1 MTIPHLDQLIHII
14 DPESY
19 SLLARGE
26 ALPQALQLRACEQAR
41 HELHAIAGYIPSR
54 IVIQQ
59 IKNPQPGKVSA
70 AYWNGTILLADLS
83 GFTTMSA
90 QLSSLGKQGA
100 EEISTIINNLF
111 EGLVSEVYRFSG
123 ILLKFGGDALTAFFA
138 ESTLGADHAT
148 MAACAAL
155 AMQERMAAYFAA
167 IQTRAGSFNLQL
179 RIGVHSG
186 RVFAAEIGDQSHIEL
201 MVTGKHVN
209 RVAQAQEFARP
220 GDVIITEET
229 IPLLNRPV
237 VQLRSSGFWV
247 LERMAWRVPSRH
259 LQSEF
264 WPPANGDIQ
273 ELAELALRIA
283 ALRPYLPYSLPHRF
297 LESTQNIV
305 EQGEFRP
312 VSILFAHIASFSK
325 LLELLGDDTERA
337 VQAINAYYAR
347 AQAVIHR
354 YDGIVNK
361 IDMYSHGDK
370 LMALFGA
377 PIAHEDAP
385 LNAVRAAFELRDV
398 LQLANQEIADLLG
411 DSTNALQVSTGIN
424 TGVVFAGQ
432 VGSAQRHEY
441 TVMGQTVN
449 IAARLMSVA
458 KPDTIVLPTSTKR
471 AVIGQISLREM
482 PPAQLKGV
490 PEPVPIFEALKLS
503 ESDVAGRVRR
513 ISLIGRTNEMQQ
525 MLDCA
530 TQALQGQG
538 RIISLSGEPGV
549 GKSRLV
555 GELIERLLLVS
566 KQAFF
571 LILAESQSYE
581 TRVPF
586 AVIRELLQ
594 QVIGIVGEAQYSTQ
608 RIHRRVAELAPE
620 MLRFAPLLG
629 DVLGLPLGETELT
642 QALSLEQR
650 HERTQELIEEI
661 LLGMARTQPLVIA
674 IDDLHWCDASSL
686 ELLGRISQH
695 VSRAAL
701 LMVLAYR
708 RDPPIDK
715 PWERQE
721 TTLQLSLPELNT
733 TESAAL
739 AQLLLEQEPPMALK
753 QDLERAQGNP
763 LFIEALIQDLI
774 EREILVR
781 RDQGWEVTRQ
791 LSTIDLPNSI
801 EGVITARLDRLDDP
815 LRETIQVASV
825 IGRRF
830 AYGLLN
836 DVLQQPSAL
845 AKHLEQLDRDALVK
859 ADTTEHMPAL
869 EYSFVHPLTRDV
881 AYEAI
886 LYARRRDLHR
896 RVAQSLE
903 DSHNLGKDEYAVL
916 LANHYLLAE
925 NWPKA
930 LEYHIDAGRQ
940 AQQRFANREAIAIL
954 EQGLSIIERMSVAAA
969 QEAPKPT
976 VALYSVATAQEAPK
990 PTAAL
995 DVETLYIEFAER
1007 LGVIHA
1013 LIGEYDTALS
1023 RYHQALEHL
1032 QHQADSSIE
1041 EYLRLYHHIASVYEK
1056 RATFERAFDWLQR
1069 ALDLAGTLQSTQV
1082 ANCWLLGAGLH
1093 QRQGRY
1099 PQALEWGQHA
1109 LDMAIA
1115 IGSSISE
1122 AAALLLLGG
1131 TYRNIGDNQ
1140 RAFELMSRSLE
1151 RYQETAQLGRQ
1162 ADAYNNLAN
1171 ICYELGRLSE
1181 ARRYYEAGAK
1191 IKQDIGDVYGEALI
1205 AGNLGEVFRL
1215 EGHIDQAIAQY
1226 GHALAIYKQLGS
1238 TYGTAVLHMNLGA
1251 AHLLRSDLISAEAH
1265 LKASATLF
1273 AQAAAEDFLPELERY
1288 QAELALQ
1295 SGNIQ
1300 EARSLCEQALLTAA
1314 RLDARAEAGITRRLL
1329 AQICIAEQNLSAA
1342 WEELDRSLLMLR
1354 EAESR
1359 HEIARTQLAIAELA
1373 GRLARPQ
1380 LAGPALQEAIPILEE
1395 LGASRDLEQAR
1406 QIERGI

>member
-1 MTIPHLDQLIHII
+1 MIIPYLEQLHHIL

-19 SLLARGE
+19 SVLGRGE
-26 ALPQALQLRACEQAR
+26 ILPEGLQLLACEQAR
-41 HELHAIAGYIPSR
+41 RELNAIAGYIPSR
-54 IVIQQ
+54 IVQQQ
-59 IKNPQPGKVSA
+59 ITNPQPGRISA

-83 GFTTMSA
+83 GFTAMSA

-111 EGLVSEVYRFSG
+111 EGLVNEVYRFSG
-123 ILLKFGGDALTAFFA
+123 ALLKFGGDALTAFFA
-138 ESTLGADHAT
+138 ESTLGPDHAT

-155 AMQERMAAYFAA
+155 AMQEQMAAYFAA

-186 RVFAAEIGDQSHIEL
+186 RVFAAEIGDHSHIEL

-220 GDVIITEET
+220 GDVIVTEET
-229 IPLLNRPV
+229 IPLLNGPV
-237 VQLRSSGFWV
+237 AQLRASGFWL

-259 LQSEF
+259 LQREF
-264 WPPANGDIQ
+264 WPAANGDMQ
-273 ELAELALRIA
+273 ELAALALRIA
-283 ALRPYLPYSLPHRF
+283 ALRPYLPYGLPRRF
-297 LESTQNIV
+297 LESAQNSV

-312 VSILFAHIASFSK
+312 VSILFAHIASFSN

-337 VQAINAYYAR
+337 VQAINSYYVR
-347 AQAVIHR
+347 AQAAIHR
-354 YDGIVNK
+354 YAGIVNK
-361 IDMYSHGDK
+361 VDMYSHGDK

-398 LQLANQEIADLLG
+398 LQLANHEIADLLG
-411 DSTNALQVSTGIN
+411 NRNSPLQVSTGIN

-432 VGSAQRHEY
+432 LGSAQRHEY

-449 IAARLMSVA
+449 IAARLMSIA
-458 KPDTIVLPTSTKR
+458 KPDTIVLPTSTRR
-471 AVIGQISLREM
+471 AVIGQISMSEL

-503 ESDVAGRVRR
+503 ESDMAGRVRR
-513 ISLIGRTNEMQQ
+513 ISLIGRTHEMQQ

-538 RIISLSGEPGV
+538 RVISVSGETGV
-549 GKSRLV
+549 GKSRLI
-555 GELIERLLLVS
+555 GELIERLLLAT
-566 KQAFF
+566 KAAFF
-571 LILAESQSYE
+571 LSLAECQSYE

-586 AVIRELLQ
+586 ALIRALLQ
-594 QVIGIVGEAQYSTQ
+594 QVIGIVGEPQYSAQ
-608 RIHRRVAELAPE
+608 RINRRVAELAPE
-620 MLRFAPLLG
+620 MLRFTPLLG
-629 DVLGLPLGETELT
+629 DVLGLPLEETELT
-642 QALSLEQR
+642 QALSPEQR
-650 HERTQELIEEI
+650 HERIQELIEEI

-701 LMVLAYR
+701 LMLLAYR

-715 PWERQE
+715 RWEQQD
-721 TTLQLSLPELNT
+721 TTLQLSLPELNPS
-733 TESAAL
+733 ESAAL

-753 QDLERAQGNP
+753 QGLERAQGNP

-781 RDQGWEVTRQ
+781 HDQGWEVTRQ
-791 LSTIDLPNSI
+791 LSAIELPNSI

-859 ADTTEHMPAL
+859 AETAEHLSAL

-903 DSHNLGKDEYAVL
+903 HSHRLGKDEYAVL

-940 AQQRFANREAIAIL
+940 AQRRFANREAIAIL
-954 EQGLSIIERMSVAAA
+954 EQGLNIIERMST
-969 QEAPKPT
+969 Q
-976 VALYSVATAQEAPK
+976 TAQDAAKASALPHSEA
-990 PTAAL
+990 L
-995 DVETLYIEFAER
+995 HIEFAER

-1013 LIGEYDTALS
+1013 LIGEYDMALS

-1032 QHQADSSIE
+1032 HHQAAPSIE
-1041 EYLRLYHHIASVYEK
+1041 EQLRLYHHIASVYEK
-1056 RATFERAFDWLQR
+1056 RTAFERAFDWLQR

-1181 ARRYYEAGAK
+1181 ARRYYQAGAK

-1226 GHALAIYKQLGS
+1226 GHALAIYEQLGS

-1265 LKASATLF
+1265 LNASATLF
-1273 AQAAAEDFLPELERY
+1273 AQAGAEDFLPELERY

-1295 SGNIQ
+1295 SGAVQ
-1300 EARSLCEQALLTAA
+1300 EARRLCEQALLTAA

-1329 AQICIAEQNLSAA
+1329 AQICVAEQNLVAA
-1342 WEELDRSLLMLR
+1342 WEELERSLLMLR

-1373 GRLARPQ
+1373 GRLTRPQ
-1380 LAGPALQEAIPILEE
+1380 LASQALQEAIPILEE
-1395 LGASRDLEQAR
+1395 LGASRDLEHAR
-1406 QIERGI
+1406 QIAQAV